1 MSVMKNHK
9 VVHLRCGKPFNDNL
23 STDLL
28 LSLLVKEMLQLVL
41 KIWQSNRQEG

>member
-9 VVHLRCGKPFNDNL
+9 VVYLRCGKVFNDNL
-23 STDLL
+23 TTDLL